1 MKEEKHLV
9 YQELINIMN
18 DGLENDEKLTSEILQ
33 ELKNKI
39 EELMENDF

>member
-9 YQELINIMN
+9 YQELVNIMN
-18 DGLENDEKLTSEILQ
+18 DGLENEEKLTSEILQ

-39 EELMENDF
+39 EELMESDF

>member
-9 YQELINIMN
+9 YQELVNIMN